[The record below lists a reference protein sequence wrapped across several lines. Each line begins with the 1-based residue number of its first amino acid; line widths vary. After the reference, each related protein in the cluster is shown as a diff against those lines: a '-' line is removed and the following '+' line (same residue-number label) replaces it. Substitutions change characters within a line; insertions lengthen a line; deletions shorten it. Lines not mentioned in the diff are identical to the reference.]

1 MIEVHTCPACG
12 EDAFQPFLTCPDHS
26 ISNEKFTLKQCA
38 HCRLVVTSPRPETE
52 DLYRYYLSDVYT
64 SHTRAAKN
72 ILDRLYILAR
82 GFTLKWKSSLVA
94 RNTRVSKDKSVLDFG
109 CGTAKFLQFMK
120 GEEWDIAGI
129 EPSRIA
135 RQNAPDS
142 IQPLVVKSI
151 DDLPPKKTYS
161 AITLWHVLEHV
172 HDLDGTLGA
181 LKERLQ
187 NDGTLFMAVPNHP
200 CWDAKKYQ
208 SYWAGYDVPRHLWHF
223 SQKSMV
229 SLLTKNNLRLIE
241 IIPMRLDA
249 IYVSILSEKYL
260 SKGKFTIAKMV
271 RGAINGIRSNLS
283 ARNTKEYSSL
293 IYVVKK

>member
-12 EDAFQPFLTCPDHS
+12 ENGFKTFLTCPDHS
-26 ISNEKFTLKQCA
+26 ISNEKFNLKQCA
-38 HCRLVVTSPRPETE
+38 HCGLVATSPRPETE

-64 SHTRAAKN
+64 SHTRRAKN
-72 ILDRLYILAR
+72 LLDKLYILAR

-94 RNTRVSKDKSVLDFG
+94 RNTRVSGEKSILDFG
-109 CGTAKFLQFMK
+109 CGTAQFLEFMK
-120 GEEWDIAGI
+120 REEWNIAGI
-129 EPSRIA
+129 EPSHIA
-135 RQNAPDS
+135 RQNTHES
-142 IQPLVVKSI
+142 IQPVVVKSI

-172 HDLDGTLGA
+172 HDLDETLQA

-187 NDGTLFMAVPNHP
+187 NDGTLFIAVPNHP

-223 SQKSMV
+223 SRKSMEL
-229 SLLTKNNLRLIE
+229 LLTKNNLRLIE

-260 SKGKFTIAKMV
+260 LKGKLTTAKILK
-271 RGAINGIRSNLS
+271 GAINGIRSNLS
-283 ARNTKEYSSL
+283 ARKTMEYSSL